1 MVAVIE
7 SPPTHPVLQTGRRY
21 HQEGYRREG
30 WRAETPGPSHM
41 PAGVAPAQPRS
52 GEPQGQ
58 PGDADTELVQTLRT
72 RVALLET
79 QLLAREAD
87 ATRDH
92 SLPSSPEGIAVVGA
106 GCRFPGDVS
115 SLDELW
121 TLLCEGKDAISNI
134 PPARFDVEEYF
145 DTDAATQGTMNVR
158 VGGFLA
164 QPLDHFDTAAFSMA
178 PREAR
183 HLDPQQR

>member
-1 MVAVIE
+1 
-7 SPPTHPVLQTGRRY
+7 
-21 HQEGYRREG
+21 
-30 WRAETPGPSHM
+30 M
-41 PAGVAPAQPRS
+41 PDGGAARS
-52 GEPQGQ
+52 GEPRGQ
-58 PGDADTELVQTLRT
+58 PDDTDLVQTLRT

-79 QLLAREAD
+79 QLLTRGEAD
-87 ATRDH
+87 ATRH
-92 SLPSSPEGIAVVGA
+92 NSLSGSPEGIAVVGS

-115 SLDELW
+115 SLEEFW
-121 TLLCEGKDAISNI
+121 TLLCEGKDAISKI
-134 PPARFDVEEYF
+134 PPTRFDVEEYF